1 MLTLYGYI
9 RNVFLYRMNDR
20 NCGDFMKVISM
31 KFIFILTIIA
41 LAAVFFWSEDKVP
54 ACYQVSDEQA
64 RTFVKNDYL
73 QRMKRWDNDV
83 QLLGTE
89 IPKITWEKI
98 ERSLTDVEDEK
109 TLLVPFKAEGPEGK
123 RMYYG
128 MYHCEEGYV
137 EYAND

>member
-1 MLTLYGYI
+1 
-9 RNVFLYRMNDR
+9 
-20 NCGDFMKVISM
+20 MKVISM
-31 KFIFILTIIA
+31 KFIFIFTIIA
-41 LAAVFFWSEDKVP
+41 LAAVFFWSEDKGP

-128 MYHCEEGYV
+128 IYNCEEGYV

>member
-1 MLTLYGYI
+1 
-9 RNVFLYRMNDR
+9 
-20 NCGDFMKVISM
+20 MKVISM

-41 LAAVFFWSEDKVP
+41 LAAVFFWSEDKSP

>member
-1 MLTLYGYI
+1 
-9 RNVFLYRMNDR
+9 
-20 NCGDFMKVISM
+20 MKVISM

-41 LAAVFFWSEDKVP
+41 LAAVFFWSEDKGP

-73 QRMKRWDNDV
+73 QRMTRWDNDV

-109 TLLVPFKAEGPEGK
+109 TLPAEIFADLSSIRARGCMEDILLNNLFMIFDRLVQ
-123 RMYYG
+123 M
-128 MYHCEEGYV
+128 
-137 EYAND
+137 